1 MMFFDQLQFIFFILS
16 GTLYLQ
22 LVVYYNA
29 LDEVYMD
36 VTYKRG
42 IEYKLCHCHQ
52 DRVASVKPIAR
63 NLRLKSI
70 NNCLLHQ
77 RNRRYAS
84 AIDKILIMCL
94 TFSSFRRSEPFDR
107 EMRRMRINSKFS
119 LDI

>member
-1 MMFFDQLQFIFFILS
+1 MFFILS

-84 AIDKILIMCL
+84 AIDKILVMCL
-94 TFSSFRRSEPFDR
+94 IFFFIPKKRIVRSRNAQNAD
-107 EMRRMRINSKFS
+107 
-119 LDI
+119 